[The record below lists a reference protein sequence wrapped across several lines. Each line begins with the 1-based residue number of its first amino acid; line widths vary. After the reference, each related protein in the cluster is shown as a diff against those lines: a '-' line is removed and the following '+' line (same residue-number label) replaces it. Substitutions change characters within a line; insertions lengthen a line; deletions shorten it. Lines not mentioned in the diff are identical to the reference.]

1 MDRPYLNK
9 NGFTFMEM
17 LIVLLIVSLL
27 NFGLYTKMNTSLYVF
42 MKQVQILCITAQE
55 KAYVENRKVS
65 IDINE
70 KMVIDEKNYFMPKDV
85 ACDSVSFYYNAK
97 GNISKAFTLYCQNS
111 HTKMKLVFQLGS
123 GRIRLEKV

>member
-1 MDRPYLNK
+1 
-9 NGFTFMEM
+9 MEM

-42 MKQVQILCITAQE
+42 MKQVQTLCITAQE

-70 KMVIDEKNYFMPKDV
+70 KMVVDEKNYFMPKDT
-85 ACDSVSFYYNAK
+85 FNKLGYKAK
-97 GNISKAFTLYCQNS
+97 INT
-111 HTKMKLVFQLGS
+111 HTTS
-123 GRIRLEKV
+123 YIN

>member
-1 MDRPYLNK
+1 
-9 NGFTFMEM
+9 MEM

-27 NFGLYTKMNTSLYVF
+27 NFGLYTKVNTSLYVF
-42 MKQVQILCITAQE
+42 MKQVQTLCITAQE

>member
-1 MDRPYLNK
+1 
-9 NGFTFMEM
+9 MEM

-42 MKQVQILCITAQE
+42 MKQVQTLCITAQE

-70 KMVIDEKNYFMPKDV
+70 KMVVDEKNYFMPKDV
-85 ACDSVSFYYNAK
+85 ACDSVSFLLQCQGEYIK
-97 GNISKAFTLYCQNS
+97 GFHIVLSEFTYKNETCLS
-111 HTKMKLVFQLGS
+111 I
-123 GRIRLEKV
+123 RIGENTS